1 MRARWSPSWGRERR
15 GQVHADENFKRCLR
29 GWRDIVLDGR
39 PFPNSIHLEARGFG
53 VAIIYQE
60 LSLMSE
66 MNVMENV
73 YVSHEPRKVG
83 NLIDFRKMY
92 ADTKEQLAKLNAG
105 HYLGAG

>member
-1 MRARWSPSWGRERR
+1 MKILSGAYTRDG
-15 GQVHADENFKRCLR
+15 G
-29 GWRDIVLDGR
+29 DIVLDGR
-39 PFPNSIHLEARGFG
+39 PLPKQYSTLEARGFG

-83 NLIDFRKMY
+83 NLIDFQENVRGYKG
-92 ADTKEQLAKLNAG
+92 TAG
-105 HYLGAG
+105 EAECGTH